1 MGKIYYEKDAD
12 LKRLNRKKIAIIG
25 FGNQGHAHALN
36 LKDSGC
42 EVIVVDADLEKQ
54 KKVQEYGFEIDSISS
69 SVNKAQIIMM
79 LLPDEI
85 QAEVYKEAIHNSLS
99 EGKMLMFAH
108 GFTIHFSQIEPPKN
122 IDVCMIAPKGPGYLV
137 RKEFTQQ
144 RGVPALVAVHQNY
157 SGQAKELALAYAKG
171 IGATRAGVFET
182 TFKEECET
190 DLFGEQAVLC
200 GGVTSLM
207 KAGFETLVEAGY
219 QPEMAYFECIN
230 EMKLIVDLIY
240 EGGFS
245 FMRSAISNTAEYG
258 DYITQNKVIT
268 SESRQ
273 MMRNM
278 LQDIQS
284 GRFAKDWILENKA
297 GQPSFKNMKRMEQEH
312 QLEKVGIELR
322 KMMPWIKSKKPKKE
336 K

>member
-1 MGKIYYEKDAD
+1 
-12 LKRLNRKKIAIIG
+12 
-25 FGNQGHAHALN
+25 
-36 LKDSGC
+36 
-42 EVIVVDADLEKQ
+42 
-54 KKVQEYGFEIDSISS
+54 
-69 SVNKAQIIMM
+69 
-79 LLPDEI
+79 
-85 QAEVYKEAIHNSLS
+85 
-99 EGKMLMFAH
+99 MLMFAH
-108 GFTIHFSQIEPPKN
+108 GFNIHFNQITPPKN
-122 IDVCMIAPKGPGYLV
+122 IDVSMIAPKGPGYLV

-278 LQDIQS
+278 
-284 GRFAKDWILENKA
+284 
-297 GQPSFKNMKRMEQEH
+297 
-312 QLEKVGIELR
+312 
-322 KMMPWIKSKKPKKE
+322 
-336 K
+336 